1 MTAASHLPRLPRPT
15 SRPPARR
22 RLLAVLVVVAAVLA
36 LSIPLGLR
44 ALQGSSYSGRSAA
57 TSGGSSAGEV
67 SPGAA
72 PGNGVVGSDV
82 APQTDANAGA
92 GTGAKAPADSGATQ
106 GTGLGSSVAVIES
119 KIARSAWLGIKV
131 GDLAGSAARVRV
143 VATDAGGQVT
153 SENVVTSLDP
163 TGGPVGPGGVDPRF
177 DASTA
182 TRDVGVDEAR
192 LVLSVPAKTLD
203 DVLTQ
208 LSAIG
213 SVSYRS
219 SQSQDVTDTYIDTKS
234 RIQPM
239 RDGIDRVRALLAKTT
254 DLQQVITLE
263 SELSRRQADL
273 DSLEQR
279 LAKLDAMTT
288 MSDVT
293 VTLWTDAT
301 APVVPQDGV
310 SGGLRTAWDSL
321 LGSATVI
328 LTGLAVLLPWL
339 VLLVPLTLLGLRVW
353 RRRGAGMPSPTSPV
367 LAGQEPAIS
376 APQTQPVTASPAT
389 STGAGATGA
398 GSAPT
403 APGQSVAQD

>member
-1 MTAASHLPRLPRPT
+1 MTAASHLPQLPRLT

-22 RLLAVLVVVAAVLA
+22 RLLALLVVVVAVLA

-44 ALQGSSYSGRSAA
+44 ALHGSSSSSTSA
-57 TSGGSSAGEV
+57 TSSGGSSASEA
-67 SPGAA
+67 SPGSVT
-72 PGNGVVGSDV
+72 GNGLAGPGVDAGSKV
-82 APQTDANAGA
+82 
-92 GTGAKAPADSGATQ
+92 PADTGSAQGSAP
-106 GTGLGSSVAVIES
+106 GTGLGDSVAVIES
-119 KIARSAWLGIKV
+119 KIVRSAWLGIKV
-131 GDLAGSAARVRV
+131 GDLTGSAARVRV

-153 SENVVTSLDP
+153 SENVVTSIDP
-163 TGGPVGPGGVDPRF
+163 TGGPVGSGGVDPRF
-177 DASTA
+177 GSSTSA
-182 TRDVGVDEAR
+182 PDVGVDEAR

-203 DVLTQ
+203 DVLTR

-219 SQSQDVTDTYIDTKS
+219 SQSQDVTDTYIDTKA

-239 RDGIDRVRALLAKTT
+239 RDGIDRVRALLARTT

-301 APVVPQDGV
+301 TPVAPQDGV

-321 LGSATVI
+321 LGSVTVI
-328 LTGLAVLLPWL
+328 ITGLAVLLPWL
-339 VLLVPLTLLGLRVW
+339 VLLVPLTLLGLRLW
-353 RRRGAGMPSPTSPV
+353 RRRSAGMPSATSPAVAGPAVQSSAQSLQPTGQPTATTAPTSP
-367 LAGQEPAIS
+367 AGPG
-376 APQTQPVTASPAT
+376 T
-389 STGAGATGA
+389 SSSG
-398 GSAPT
+398 
-403 APGQSVAQD
+403 D